1 MGSVSCVPFC
11 STFSRFRL
19 RCGSSNNGGALTNFW
34 AVLKTSDAAGEPGNS
49 PLSGASLASPS
60 LPEVLYFAAVC
71 RSWLMEM
78 ARAPLAE
85 KYPFRKSW
93 VIDFAS
99 IASLRLG
106 DTLNGR
112 PGGGVATLE
121 SRSKHRK
128 QIDSVCNSL
137 DLKGWVCSNI
147 LTLQSIR
154 STFFYFKFVSGS
166 GNIRQPPGC
175 VEYITVGCVRVSVIT
190 VFEVHGQLN
199 WHIQAC

>member
-78 ARAPLAE
+78 ARTPLAE
-85 KYPFRKSW
+85 KYPFRKSPW

-112 PGGGVATLE
+112 PGGRFATLE
-121 SRSKHRK
+121 NRSKHRK

-154 STFFYFKFVSGS
+154 STFFYFKLVSGS
-166 GNIRQPPGC
+166 ENIRQPPGC
-175 VEYITVGCVRVSVIT
+175 VEYITVDCIRVSVIT
-190 VFEVHGQLN
+190 VFEVH
-199 WHIQAC
+199 IQAC